1 MEGRTFTEPSV
12 LAVANPSRL
21 TPLDLA
27 TAGMLGREPRVPLPR
42 SPRGVDIDEV
52 LFDLLEPALAG
63 GRCLVSFSGGRESA
77 FVLAAATAAARARGH
92 PDPIPATLRY
102 PLAATGRVVEH
113 QERIVAALGLRDWER
128 VEVFD
133 EVELLGPLARRAL
146 REAGVLFP
154 VTSYVLLPLLD
165 LARGGWL
172 LVGGGWT
179 DLFAFWRWTR
189 LGDTFGGR
197 RSPGRRELRQL
208 SLASLPPRARRA
220 WLRSRSRPSVPP
232 WLRADAARAAEE
244 LNRERAGD
252 VPVWFATALERQR
265 THRCYVGVRASLDA
279 LAASAGAR
287 ALMPFRTDE
296 YMSALASVGGR
307 WGLGDRSE
315 TFKRLAGHL
324 IAEDLL
330 RRPDAVNERLIVF
343 GEQTREFIARWSGDG
358 LDPAVVD
365 PGVLR
370 GAWSGDSIP
379 WSSTTLLQLA
389 FLHDEIVV
397 GAGRKKVRT
406 PLTPAGGR
414 GGFAYAVTS
423 DGEDGDGEGH
433 DRDGQG

>member
-1 MEGRTFTEPSV
+1 MAARGGSRGR
-12 LAVANPSRL
+12 AHDVA
-21 TPLDLA
+21 TP
-27 TAGMLGREPRVPLPR
+27 TRYPPRCGTR
-42 SPRGVDIDEV
+42 ASG
-52 LFDLLEPALAG
+52 ALA
-63 GRCLVSFSGGRESA
+63 
-77 FVLAAATAAARARGH
+77 RG
-92 PDPIPATLRY
+92 AL
-102 PLAATGRVVEH
+102 H
-113 QERIVAALGLRDWER
+113 QERVVAFLGVDDWER

-133 EVELLGPLARRAL
+133 EVELLGALARRAL
-146 REAGVLFP
+146 RDAGVLFP

-208 SLASLPPRARRA
+208 ALASLPPPARRA
-220 WLRSRSRPSVPP
+220 WLRSRSRPGVPP
-232 WLRADAARAAEE
+232 WLRVDAARAAEE
-244 LNRERAGD
+244 LNRVRGAD

-265 THRCYVGVRASLDA
+265 THRCYTGVRASLDA

-296 YMSALASVGGR
+296 YLSALAAVGGR
-307 WGLGDRSE
+307 WGFGDRSE

-324 IAEDLL
+324 IDEDLL
-330 RRPDAVNERLIVF
+330 RRPDAVNERQVLF
-343 GEQTREFIARWSGDG
+343 GEQTREFAARWSGEG

-370 GAWSGDSIP
+370 TAWLRDSIP
-379 WSSTTLLQLA
+379 WSSSTLLQLA
-389 FLHDEIVV
+389 FVHDETIV

-406 PLTPAGGR
+406 PLTPVGGGGR
-414 GGFAYAVTS
+414 FANTVTA
-423 DGEDGDGEGH
+423 DGEDRNG
-433 DRDGQG
+433 